1 MIFQQ
6 NSTDLKE
13 MPWFRAVEGFSDAKK
28 PSESKRD
35 DDPDEEVLPR
45 VIEKTILPKITAF
58 AKNVWDPLS
67 TSQTENLTQL
77 CDNVFEKQVLSR
89 RECSQ
94 AKQDLINTVVLRM
107 KQSVEE
113 DVFIPLYP
121 KRSNKILISSSSFS
135 DQHCG
140 RQIIAMFKIP
150 RQTVLVSC

>member
-94 AKQDLINTVVLRM
+94 AKQVKAVVVMGKEVLDA
-107 KQSVEE
+107 VYA
-113 DVFIPLYP
+113 L
-121 KRSNKILISSSSFS
+121 
-135 DQHCG
+135 HC
-140 RQIIAMFKIP
+140 KYS
-150 RQTVLVSC
+150 L